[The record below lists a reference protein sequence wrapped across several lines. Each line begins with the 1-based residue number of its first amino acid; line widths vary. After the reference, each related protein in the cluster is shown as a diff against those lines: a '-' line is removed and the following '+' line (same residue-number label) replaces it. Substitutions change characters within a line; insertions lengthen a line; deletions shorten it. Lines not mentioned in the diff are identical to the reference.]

1 MSSSEGGSIAL
12 VGQESGSRV
21 TLNVIVPAFN
31 ERQNIP
37 FFYER
42 ARLTLERLSGVDW
55 NIVFVNNASEDGS
68 LAEMMRLR
76 AVDPRVKFITL
87 SRNFGYHGA
96 LLAGLSSVDGDY
108 YAMVDVDCEDPP
120 ELLVDFYKAITE
132 GAQVVYGIRSNRDEP
147 AVLTFGR
154 KLFYLANR
162 GVADSEIVMWMG
174 EFSMMTKQVRDAVL
188 APKTTFVSIRAEMG
202 YVGFHRVGIPY
213 LRAKRTYGETHY
225 NLRRMTIYAIA
236 SILSGTTFPL
246 RLVAYL
252 AAFVAVGFP
261 LAVWA
266 TGLSAAGATAA
277 AAVTS
282 LYFLVMTIPLI
293 GLYLA
298 RTYKNVVRR
307 PVFIVDLSRSC
318 L

>member
-1 MSSSEGGSIAL
+1 M
-12 VGQESGSRV
+12 

-31 ERQNIP
+31 ERLNIP
-37 FFYER
+37 FFYQR
-42 ARLTLERLSGVDW
+42 ARVTLERLSGVDW
-55 NIVFVNNASEDGS
+55 NIVFVNNASEDSS
-68 LAEMMRLR
+68 LDEMMRLR
-76 AVDPRVKFITL
+76 AVDPRVKIITL

-120 ELLVDFYKAITE
+120 ELLADFYNAICG

-147 AVLTFGR
+147 AVITFGR

-162 GVADSEIVMWMG
+162 RVADSEIVMWMG
-174 EFSMMTKQVRDAVL
+174 EFSMMTRQVRDAVL
-188 APKTTFVSIRAEMG
+188 APKTTFVSVRAEMG

-213 LRAKRTYGETHY
+213 RRAKRAHGETHY
-225 NLRRMTIYAIA
+225 NVWRMTIYAIA

-252 AAFVAVGFP
+252 AALVAVGFP
-261 LAVWA
+261 LAVWLM
-266 TGLSAAGATAA
+266 GLSTTGTLVG

-282 LYFLVMTIPLI
+282 LYFIVMTIPLI

-307 PVFIVDLSRSC
+307 PLFIVDQSRSC